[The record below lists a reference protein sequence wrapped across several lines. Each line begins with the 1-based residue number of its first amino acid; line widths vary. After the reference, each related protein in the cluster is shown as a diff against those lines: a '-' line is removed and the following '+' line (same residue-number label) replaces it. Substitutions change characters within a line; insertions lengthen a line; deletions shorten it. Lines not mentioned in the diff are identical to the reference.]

1 MNIRENIAS
10 LNVEASLFVKKLTVY
25 NKRRG
30 RGNMNENVFNYAR
43 FIK

>member
-1 MNIRENIAS
+1 MNIRKFIAF
-10 LNVEASLFVKKLTVY
+10 LNVEAYLFVKKLTVY